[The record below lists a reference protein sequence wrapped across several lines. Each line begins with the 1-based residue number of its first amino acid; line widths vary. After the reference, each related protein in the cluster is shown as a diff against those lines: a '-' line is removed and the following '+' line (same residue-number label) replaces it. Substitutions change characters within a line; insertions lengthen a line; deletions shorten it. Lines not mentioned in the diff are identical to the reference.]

1 MIKVAVIDDYQEVF
15 QQIIEIKKYK
25 EKFSCKM
32 GRSDIVSKSRGL
44 F

>member
-25 EKFSCKM
+25 EKYDFK
-32 GRSDIVSKSRGL
+32 VFNEPFL
-44 F
+44 N